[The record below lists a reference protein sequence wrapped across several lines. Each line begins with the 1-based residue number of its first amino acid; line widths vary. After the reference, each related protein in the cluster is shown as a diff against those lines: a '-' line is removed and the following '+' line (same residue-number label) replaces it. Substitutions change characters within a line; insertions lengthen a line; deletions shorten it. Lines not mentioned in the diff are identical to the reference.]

1 MSGRLHARSKASKGP
16 KGPAKTTRPAKTPKT
31 TRTAKTTRPAK
42 TANKLKPRAKTADR
56 GRGPAAPRRT
66 GPVRS
71 IGIRK
76 GPARAA
82 GPGGAAKR
90 KPTSHMVRRNRV
102 PVAVGAL
109 FALVVLGTSFP
120 ASALLS
126 QHGQLSAAGTQL
138 SQLQHENRLLTEQEH
153 QLSST
158 AEIKRLAR
166 LDYQLVSPGQSL
178 YDILPAAGHAA
189 GTVPGRTVTGDPGLQ
204 PLVAPSNAPD
214 MSPDP
219 GLPRAPASSGSTPS
233 SAPAGVAGT
242 TGSGRA
248 GTPSSGGSIA
258 TPRPSSFWSRVT
270 DTLEFWK

>member
-16 KGPAKTTRPAKTPKT
+16 AKASKT
-31 TRTAKTTRPAK
+31 TRTAKTAHKP
-42 TANKLKPRAKTADR
+42 NPRAKTAAGSR
-56 GRGPAAPRRT
+56 RPATPRRTGPRRT
-66 GPVRS
+66 GPVWS

-90 KPTSHMVRRNRV
+90 KPASHLVRRNRV
-102 PVAVGAL
+102 PLALGAL

-126 QHGQLSAAGTQL
+126 QHHQLSAAGAQL
-138 SQLQHENRLLTEQEH
+138 SQLRHENRLLTEKEH

-166 LDYQLVSPGQSL
+166 QDYQLVSPGQSL
-178 YDILPAAGHAA
+178 YDILPPTGHAA
-189 GTVPGRTVTGDPGLQ
+189 ATVPGGMVAGDPGLQ
-204 PLVAPSNAPD
+204 PLVAPSDAPGL
-214 MSPDP
+214 SPDP
-219 GLPRAPASSGSTPS
+219 GLPQVPASTGSAAS
-233 SAPAGVAGT
+233 SSPAAGAAASA
-242 TGSGRA
+242 GSGRA
-248 GTPSSGGSIA
+248 ATSPSGAS
-258 TPRPSSFWSRVT
+258 TVPQRPSSFWSRVT